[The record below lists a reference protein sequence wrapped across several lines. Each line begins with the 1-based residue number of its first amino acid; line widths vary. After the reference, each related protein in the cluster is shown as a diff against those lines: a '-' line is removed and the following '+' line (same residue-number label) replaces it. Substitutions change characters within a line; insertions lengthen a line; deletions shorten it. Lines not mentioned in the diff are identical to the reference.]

1 MNFDS
6 YTDLG
11 VEAAAGLVNLLTPG
25 FNRGRAQRVATN
37 LSDRQR
43 RAEEAETTIWGGSG
57 TLSDSESEGLY
68 DLAERLRPVFE
79 ASARGAQND
88 VARLVNALLRDY
100 HAAPQ
105 LAHHDSEPW
114 HLHFHSQEKE
124 AGRARAR
131 GATCA
136 TALAIVVGTGGGGR
150 LGVCRADRCNRVFVD
165 TSRNASKQ
173 FCSPSCMS
181 RHKVASFR
189 ARRATASGPGRRSGA
204 GDPLARESRIQE
216 TTSAAATHRPDFG
229 TVSQHGQ
236 LSPGRGDEVVPFTV
250 EAVTPDPD
258 SGAL

>member
-25 FNRGRAQRVATN
+25 FNRGRAQQVGQSR
-37 LSDRQR
+37 SDRQR
-43 RAEEAETTIWGGSG
+43 RAEEAETTIWGSSG
-57 TLSDSESEGLY
+57 RLSDSESGGLY
-68 DLAERLRPVFE
+68 ELAERLRPVFE
-79 ASARGAQND
+79 AAARGAQDD
-88 VARLVNALLRDY
+88 VAHLINALLRDY

-105 LAHHDSEPW
+105 LARHDSEPW

-136 TALAIVVGTGGGGR
+136 TALAIVVGTGGLSR

-181 RHKVASFR
+181 RQKVASFR
-189 ARRATASGPGRRSGA
+189 ARRATASVPETLSRVD
-204 GDPLARESRIQE
+204 DPRASELRIQG
-216 TTSAAATHRPDFG
+216 TTSAAAAPRP
-229 TVSQHGQ
+229 
-236 LSPGRGDEVVPFTV
+236 
-250 EAVTPDPD
+250 
-258 SGAL
+258 